1 MAQAAFVT
9 SRKVPDLT
17 ADDRLV
23 VDALAAAG
31 VDVTPVIWDAP
42 DVDWPGFSAVVI
54 RSAWD
59 YHLKRD
65 AYEAWLRSRE
75 EDGTNLW
82 NPARAVLANVHKG
95 YLDSFSRRG
104 IPIVPT
110 TFVRAGEGQSL
121 RTILER
127 ERYDHVV
134 VKPAVSAN
142 ARGTWRASLASPPAD
157 HAAFDAQAAVE
168 DVLVQPYLDEVASEG
183 EWSLVFFGDTFSH
196 AVLKQPAR
204 GEFRVQEHLGGGAIA
219 AEPPAQIIEQAH
231 AVLAKAAAPLLYARV
246 DGIVRDGRFLLMELE
261 INEPSLFLGLSDGSA
276 QRFARAIKEVLH
288 A

>member
-1 MAQAAFVT
+1 MT
-9 SRKVPDLT
+9 
-17 ADDRLV
+17 
-23 VDALAAAG
+23 
-31 VDVTPVIWDAP
+31 VTPVIWDAP
-42 DVDWPGFSAVVI
+42 DVDWPRFPAVVI
-54 RSAWD
+54 RSTWD
-59 YHLKRD
+59 YHLKPE
-65 AYEAWLRSRE
+65 AYEAWLRSRA

-95 YLDSFSRRG
+95 YLDSFSQRG

-110 TFVRAGEGQSL
+110 TFVRAGEGQTL
-121 RTILER
+121 QAILER

-142 ARGTWRASLASPPAD
+142 ARGTWRASLASPAAD
-157 HAAFDAQAAVE
+157 HAAFGAQAAVE
-168 DVLVQPYLDEVASEG
+168 DVLVQPYLEEVASEG

-204 GEFRVQEHLGGGAIA
+204 GEFRVQEHLGGGAVA
-219 AEPPAQIIEQAH
+219 AEPAPHIVEQAH
-231 AVLAKAAAPLLYARV
+231 AVLAKADAPLLYARV

-261 INEPSLFLGLSDGSA
+261 INEPSLFLALSDGSA
-276 QRFARAIKEVLH
+276 LRFARAIEGVLH